1 MRFGALGSPDIFAMH
16 KGVCYG
22 IEVKAEKG
30 RQSDAQKEFQVRL
43 EAAGGVYVLARGIDE
58 VEKAI

>member
-1 MRFGALGSPDIFAMH
+1 MH